1 MDMVYDLKERSYA
14 VYVVLR
20 MVENGKESKNK
31 NVLVQLIFDN
41 VKEEKPVPKITVE
54 KDILTKYPDNCG
66 DKLKVSQDLIIVGC
80 STNGATNIITRNEEK
95 INLVVAN
102 GSKLSM
108 SDFSISLIEH
118 NTHIGKIYKQ
128 KLEKDNASW
137 MKKYLGTSQT
147 YVFISSSKETLAW
160 QILSNP
166 NRNKVNDRHL
176 VI

>member
-1 MDMVYDLKERSYA
+1 M
-14 VYVVLR
+14 
-20 MVENGKESKNK
+20 
-31 NVLVQLIFDN
+31 
-41 VKEEKPVPKITVE
+41 PKITVE
-54 KDILTKYPDNCG
+54 KDILAKYPDNCG

-102 GSKLSM
+102 GSKLPM

-160 QILSNP
+160 
-166 NRNKVNDRHL
+166 
-176 VI
+176 